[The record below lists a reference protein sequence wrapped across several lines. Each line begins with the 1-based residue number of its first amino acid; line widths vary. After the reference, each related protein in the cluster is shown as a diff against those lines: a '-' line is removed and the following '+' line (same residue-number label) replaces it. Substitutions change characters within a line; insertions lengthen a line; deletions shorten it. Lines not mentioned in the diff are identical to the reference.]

1 MDKLRELLDK
11 LYEQTVVP
19 IRRRIF
25 GNNNEN
31 IDLLFDNFYRLSN
44 EQRTAVLVG
53 LGATAVITIFVVLV
67 TYFSALSN
75 LESQLSKSFD
85 AVHEL
90 RRRGQQYRSIEAQ
103 YNMVKQQVDRKV
115 KTLRAKPFFEEV
127 AKKHNVTMTGLNEA
141 KAPMEGSEELSK
153 SFETLQV
160 DMRLTKISLPRL
172 LKFLSEVERAE
183 KYLVV
188 EDLVIRGRYGTKLY
202 FDAQA
207 KFKGISSL

>member
-1 MDKLRELLDK
+1 LDKLRELLDK

-19 IRRRIF
+19 VRRKIF

-53 LGATAVITIFVVLV
+53 VGATAVITVFLVLV
-67 TYFSALSN
+67 TYFTALAN

-90 RRRGQQYRSIEAQ
+90 RRQGQQYRSVEAQ
-103 YNMVKQQVDRKV
+103 FNMMKQQVDRKV

-127 AKKHNVTMTGLNEA
+127 AKKHSVTMTGLNDV
-141 KAPMEGSEELSK
+141 KSPVEGSEELAK